1 MTSPLEMVAIAEAVV
16 DDVEQLFID
25 GLGAPPARFK
35 GEGDF
40 ATEVDL
46 AIEAHLRS
54 ALTQMTGIGVYGEEG
69 GGDADLNQ
77 TAWVVDPIDGTAN
90 YAAGNPM
97 CGTVVSLVHEGKPIV
112 AIANFPLVG
121 RRLVAAHGMELR
133 TLGGPKSGFGG
144 GQDALAFEDS
154 RGHIGC
160 SSHLPTTLFDDL
172 RSIGLRPRMSGSVCL
187 DSAFVAQGVFDGAV
201 NFSPH
206 PWDNAAGVLFVQSA
220 GGVATDPQGNPWTT
234 ASKGLVV
241 GTEQVHATIL
251 DAIERTGVGNRQS

>member
-1 MTSPLEMVAIAEAVV
+1 MTSPLELVAIAEAVV

-54 ALTQMTGIGVYGEEG
+54 SLTQLTGIPVYGEEG
-69 GGDADLNQ
+69 GGNADLNQ
-77 TAWVVDPIDGTAN
+77 TAWVVDPVDGTAN
-90 YAAGNPM
+90 YAAGNPL
-97 CGTVVSLVHEGKPIV
+97 CGTVVSLVHEARPIV
-112 AIANFPLVG
+112 AIANFPLLK
-121 RRLVAAHGMELR
+121 RRLVAAEGMELR
-133 TLGGPKSGFGG
+133 TLGGLESGFGG
-144 GQDALAFEDS
+144 GEDALPFEDS

-160 SSHLPTTLFDDL
+160 SSHLPTPLFDDL
-172 RSIGLRPRMSGSVCL
+172 RSVGLRPRMTGSVCL

-206 PWDNAAGVLFVQSA
+206 PWDNAAGALFIQTV
-220 GGVATDPQGNPWTT
+220 GGVATDPEGNPWT
-234 ASKGLVV
+234 AFSHGLVV

-251 DAIERTGVGNRQS
+251 DSIKRTGVGTRQV

>member
-1 MTSPLEMVAIAEAVV
+1 MTSPLELVAMAEAVV

-54 ALTQMTGIGVYGEEG
+54 TLTQMTGIGVYGEEG

-133 TLGGPKSGFGG
+133 TLGGPKSGF
-144 GQDALAFEDS
+144 
-154 RGHIGC
+154 
-160 SSHLPTTLFDDL
+160 
-172 RSIGLRPRMSGSVCL
+172 
-187 DSAFVAQGVFDGAV
+187 
-201 NFSPH
+201 
-206 PWDNAAGVLFVQSA
+206 
-220 GGVATDPQGNPWTT
+220 
-234 ASKGLVV
+234 
-241 GTEQVHATIL
+241 
-251 DAIERTGVGNRQS
+251 